1 MIRYR
6 KSWSGILF
14 DVFNHSFLVL
24 LCITMLYPFY
34 YALVASISEPSLVLR
49 SRGLLFWPKGINFG
63 AYRQV
68 LQNPIIGKAYL
79 NTIFYVTAGTSIN
92 IVLTAFGAYAL
103 SRKHLWGREFIMMVI
118 VFTMFFSGGLIP
130 QFLLVKR
137 LGMIDTRWA
146 LLLPTAINTYNLI
159 IMRTGFSSIPDSL
172 EESAK
177 IDGAND
183 FTILFRI
190 YIPIALP
197 TLAVMILFYAVGH
210 WNAWFWAMV
219 YLRNRALYP
228 LQLILREILISADVS
243 SMLTDI
249 AMVDQ
254 IPLSFIIKY
263 AAIIITMAPITILYP
278 FLQKY
283 FIKGIMIGSLKG

>member
-1 MIRYR
+1 MQHG
-6 KSWSGILF
+6 KNWGDILF
-14 DVFNHSFLVL
+14 YIFNYLFLTL
-24 LCITMLYPFY
+24 LCFTMLYPFY
-34 YALVASISEPSLVLR
+34 YALVASVSNPYVVLK
-49 SRGLLFWPKGINFG
+49 SRGLLFWPRGINFEN
-63 AYRQV
+63 YRHV
-68 LQNPIIGKAYL
+68 FRNPIIGRAYL
-79 NTIFYVTAGTSIN
+79 NTIFYVIAGTLIN
-92 IVLTAFGAYAL
+92 IILTAFGAYAL
-103 SRKHLWGREFIMMVI
+103 SRKHLWGREFIMLII

-137 LGMIDTRWA
+137 LGLVDTRWA

-183 FTILFRI
+183 FIILFRI
-190 YIPIALP
+190 YFPVALP
-197 TLAVMILFYAVGH
+197 TIAVMILFYAVGH

-228 LQLILREILISADVS
+228 LQLILREILIASDVS
-243 SMLTDI
+243 SLLTGMLVT
-249 AMVDQ
+249 DQ
-254 IPLSFIIKY
+254 IPLSFTIKY

-278 FLQKY
+278 FLQRY

>member
-1 MIRYR
+1 MQHG
-6 KSWSGILF
+6 KNWGDILF
-14 DVFNHSFLVL
+14 YIFNYLFLTL
-24 LCITMLYPFY
+24 LCFTMLYPFY
-34 YALVASISEPSLVLR
+34 YALVASVSNPYVVLK
-49 SRGLLFWPKGINFG
+49 SRGLLFWPRGINFEN
-63 AYRQV
+63 YRHV
-68 LQNPIIGKAYL
+68 FRNPIIGRAYL
-79 NTIFYVTAGTSIN
+79 NTIFYVIAGTLIN
-92 IVLTAFGAYAL
+92 IILTAFGAYAL
-103 SRKHLWGREFIMMVI
+103 SRKHLWGREFMMLII

-137 LGMIDTRWA
+137 LGLIDTRWA

-177 IDGAND
+177 LDGAND
-183 FTILFRI
+183 FIILFRI
-190 YIPIALP
+190 YFPVALP
-197 TLAVMILFYAVGH
+197 TIAVMILFYAVGH

-228 LQLILREILISADVS
+228 LQLILREILIAADVS
-243 SMLTDI
+243 SMVTDVS
-249 AMVDQ
+249 MVDQ
-254 IPLSFIIKY
+254 IPLLFTIKY